1 MVAMTDLKPL
11 LKWAGGKEK
20 EIKYIVP
27 CLPDSFNRYFEPFV
41 GGGSVYMS
49 FEARH
54 YFINDKS
61 DELISLYRN
70 IQTNNPLFY
79 QFVDDVMTA
88 WDNMT
93 DHFKHHLDFGET
105 YKAFRSDII
114 SADDLKREVTHYI
127 RTAED
132 AIQEI
137 VPDTIPF
144 DRTVLT
150 REIKIN
156 LIRKLQRMKVIEVQK
171 NRLPDEDLY
180 SNIETAFKSAL
191 YMYFRHLY
199 NNTEITDRLPEL
211 HCALFLF
218 IRNYTYSG
226 MFRYNDSGEF
236 NVPYG
241 GMGYNSKTLRKKVEY
256 YQSAPLME
264 HMQQTTIDNLDFEA
278 FLNRHNPAD
287 DDFIFLDPPYDSEF
301 STYSQNTFAEAEHR
315 RLATCLLGS
324 RAKWMMVI
332 KNTPLI
338 TALYADR
345 GLTIRSFDKKY
356 LVSFMNRNDKN
367 AEHLIITNYE

>member
-1 MVAMTDLKPL
+1 MVAQTDLKPL

-49 FEARH
+49 FEAAH

-70 IQTNNPLFY
+70 IQTGNPLFY
-79 QFVDDVMTA
+79 GYVTDIVSA
-88 WDNMT
+88 WDTMT
-93 DHFKHHLDFGET
+93 EHFRLHRDFGET
-105 YKAFRSDII
+105 YKTFRSDII
-114 SADDLKREVTHYI
+114 SADELKKEIENYI
-127 RTAED
+127 RIAGNE
-132 AIQEI
+132 IGQI

-144 DRTVLT
+144 DRAVLLK
-150 REIKIN
+150 EIKTN
-156 LIRKLQRMKVIEVQK
+156 LLRKLQRMKVIEVQK
-171 NRLPDEDLY
+171 NKLPDDDLY

-199 NNTEITDRLPEL
+199 NNSEITSRHPEL

-218 IRNYTYSG
+218 IRNYAYSG
-226 MFRYNDSGEF
+226 MFRYNDSGAF

-241 GMGYNSKTLRKKVEY
+241 GMGYNSKTLKKKIEY
-256 YQSAPLME
+256 YQSAPLLA
-264 HMQQTTIDNLDFEA
+264 HMRQTTIDNLDFEA
-278 FLNRHNPAD
+278 FLDKHTPAE

-301 STYSQNTFAEAEHR
+301 STYSQNSFAEAEHR
-315 RLATCLLGS
+315 RLADCLLRS
-324 RAKWMMVI
+324 RAKWMMII

-338 TALYADR
+338 SSLYFDN
-345 GLTIRSFDKKY
+345 GLNICSFDKQY
-356 LVSFMNRNDKN
+356 LVSFMNRNDKS
-367 AEHLIITNYE
+367 AEHLIITNY